1 MIKHLS
7 LLCLIGVLSLEVASF
22 GATPITPAVGYNT
35 LPYDLPEVGSYTL
48 PSIQVAADGEVI
60 DRKAQPSQLHDIYD
74 ADDKYTLLGFI
85 YSNCGDVN
93 GCPLSSYVFYKLKSE
108 MQRDPVLAS
117 RLRLLSLSFDPERDT
132 PEIMDLYGKN
142 FDYAG
147 PKGEWRFLTTD
158 SEETLI
164 PLLTDYKQDI
174 QREMTVNG
182 EPGTQIS
189 HVLRVFLID
198 PERNIRNI
206 YSVEFLHP
214 DIVVNDLKTLIQQ
227 EDSAPSNKPK
237 LIYANNKTVEIDS
250 DSNSG
255 SNARYEA
262 LQQQAIQLRKGKQT
276 DLLALANNPPIGLPA
291 LPNEVLNNLTPKK
304 IALGKKLFFDRRLS
318 LNNTMSCAMCHVP
331 EQGFTSNEIATA
343 VGLEGR
349 SVRRNT
355 PSLYNVAYAKTLF
368 HDSRED
374 SLIQQVW
381 APFLA
386 RNEMAN
392 PSVAAVVNKLRGL
405 KDYQNT
411 FEAVF
416 DKKAGMENIGDALA
430 AYQQTLLSADS
441 AFDRWHFGKQSA
453 EKAGV
458 SDDAQAGFKLF
469 TGKARCATCHT
480 IAADNALFTDHGLHN
495 TGLGY
500 QRSMGIKP
508 ATKSVELAPGVFVD
522 VDQSIIDS
530 VSEKP
535 AADLGHYEI
544 SQNPDDRW
552 KYKTPSLRNLA
563 LTAPYMHD
571 GSMRSLHEVVEF
583 YNQGG
588 ITNPN
593 LDPLIQPLGLNDTET
608 AQLVAFMQSLTGSNV
623 SELVEDAFAA
633 PVGDVTKKI
642 IKPEV
647 TEIPAKKAT
656 IEMHVGGDFTLTD
669 HHGNPFHLKQLRGKL
684 TLIFFGYTH
693 CPDVCPT
700 ELASLGRILK
710 QLPPEDADKIQGLF
724 ITVDPER
731 DTAKVLSQFVPYF
744 HADLIGLTGTT
755 TAIKSVMQAYRV
767 HTSIDKT
774 KRKDKH
780 YFVDHSANLYIV
792 DDTGTLAQ
800 IVPFGFPENH
810 ILDIVKTRLAALP
823 HH

>member
-1 MIKHLS
+1 MLKRLALLS
-7 LLCLIGVLSLEVASF
+7 VIGYLTLGVVCF
-22 GATPITPAVGYNT
+22 GATPVTPAVGYNT
-35 LPYDLPEVGSYTL
+35 LPYDLPAVGSYTL
-48 PSIQVAADGEVI
+48 PSIQAAADGDVI
-60 DRKAQPSQLHDIYD
+60 DRKAQPLKLHQIYD
-74 ADDKYTLLGFI
+74 AADKYTLLGFI

-93 GCPLSSYVFYKLKSE
+93 GCPLSSYVFYKIKSE

-132 PEIMDLYGKN
+132 PEVMDLYGKN

-164 PLLTDYKQDI
+164 PMLTDYKQDL

-189 HVLRVFLID
+189 HVLRVYLID
-198 PERNIRNI
+198 PQRNIRNI

-214 DIVVNDLKTLIQQ
+214 DIIINDLKTLIQQ
-227 EDSAPSNKPK
+227 EESSQQPTAK
-237 LIYANNKTVEIDS
+237 LTYANNK
-250 DSNSG
+250 
-255 SNARYEA
+255 YEA

-276 DLLALANNPPIGLPA
+276 DLHALANNPPLGLPD
-291 LPNEVLNNLTPKK
+291 LSKEIVNGLTPEK

-318 LNNTMSCAMCHVP
+318 LNSTMSCAMCHVP

-355 PSLYNVAYAKTLF
+355 PSLYNVAYAETLF
-368 HDSRED
+368 HDARED
-374 SLIQQVW
+374 SLVQQVW

-392 PSVAAVVNKLRGL
+392 PSVAAVVNKIKGL
-405 KDYQNT
+405 KDYHNK
-411 FEAVF
+411 FESVF
-416 DKKAGMENIGDALA
+416 NKPAGMENIGDALA

-441 AFDRWHFGKQSA
+441 PFDRWHFAKQSA
-453 EKAGV
+453 EQAGM
-458 SDDAQAGFKLF
+458 SKDAQAGFKLF
-469 TGKARCATCHT
+469 TGKARCASCHL
-480 IAADNALFTDHGLHN
+480 IKEDSALFTNQSIHN

-508 ATKSVELAPGVFVD
+508 AKKKVELAPGVFVE

-535 AADLGHYEI
+535 AADVGHYEI
-544 SQNPDDRW
+544 TQDPADRW
-552 KYKTPSLRNLA
+552 KYKTPSLRNVA

-571 GSMRSLHEVVEF
+571 GSFSSLRDVVEF

-588 ITNPN
+588 IKNPN
-593 LDPLIQPLGLNDTET
+593 LDPLIQPLGLDDSEVN
-608 AQLVAFMQSLTGSNV
+608 QIVAFMESLTGSNV
-623 SELVEDAFAA
+623 SELVEDAFSA
-633 PVGDVTKKI
+633 PVGDVTSEDNEL
-642 IKPEV
+642 KPASVPLKADKSEV
-647 TEIPAKKAT
+647 S
-656 IEMHVGGDFTLTD
+656 VGGDFTLTD
-669 HHGNPFHLKQLRGKL
+669 HHGKPFALNQLRGKV

-700 ELASLGRILK
+700 ELASLARILK
-710 QLPPEDADKIQGLF
+710 QLPKQEADKVQGLF
-724 ITVDPER
+724 ITVDPEL
-731 DTAKVLSQFVPYF
+731 DSAELLSQYVPYF
-744 HADLIGLTGTT
+744 HSDLIGLTGTT
-755 TAIKSVMQAYRV
+755 EEIKSVMDAYNAYSRV
-767 HTSIDKT
+767 DKT
-774 KRKDKH
+774 NRKDKL

-792 DDTGTLAQ
+792 DGMGALAQ
-800 IVPFGFPENH
+800 IVPFGFPEKH
-810 ILDIVKTRLAALP
+810 ILDIVKTRIAALTNDS
-823 HH
+823 